1 MAFSPDEYTGK
12 GFGKYEV
19 LCRLAVGGMAEIFL
33 GFSRSGPF
41 NFTPLVLKR
50 LLSDQR
56 DDPTAMRLLIDE
68 ARNTATL
75 NHPNVARVL
84 DLEVTQDDVLLVI
97 QFINGANLEELIKAA
112 LEKKELLPVG
122 FVLAAM
128 RDAAQGL
135 HHAHSHTD
143 TSGKPRPIVHRDVTP
158 RNIMVGFDGKGR
170 VLDFG
175 IARKLG
181 AESRTMA
188 GMVRGTTAYMS
199 PEQAIGNPPDHRSDL
214 FALGTIF
221 HELLVGRRLF
231 SRENPSKEM
240 AAVYEAPI
248 PFPSVGNPRVPKA
261 IDAVVMK
268 LLERP
273 VNQRYQS
280 ATDFVRD
287 LTQAAGSTLWTPEH
301 SGQFVRDL
309 FAVRRKQVDL
319 LLDRVAVAAGMS
331 DEKTGTGVID
341 DDEPRTMIERPGLAG
356 TQIDRPSLRAS
367 ANKATARTTEGLG
380 RIETGTNPGLE
391 RPPLDAAT
399 DPGRVGAPTDPN
411 RDADDLPTHFF
422 KPRFEGGPGET
433 FDTANDPEAT
443 STGVSDDGPRSR
455 SLLLVIGGVVA
466 MLVGAFGGAF
476 LYRSIQAPGATGP
489 SAVRPND
496 PNAPGVG
503 RVSITSDRPAEV
515 QIGKQFLG
523 RTPVVDVYL
532 PSGETLLRLRE
543 PNGPWREAKVQVKKE
558 TMNKFELKLD
568 VLPMATSP

>member
-1 MAFSPDEYTGK
+1 MAFSPDEYSGK
-12 GFGKYEV
+12 SFGKYEV

-56 DDPTAMRLLIDE
+56 EDPTAMRLLIDE

-97 QFINGANLEELIKAA
+97 QFINGANLEELIKAS

-135 HHAHSHTD
+135 NHAHTHSD

-181 AESRTMA
+181 AESRTVA

-231 SRENPSKEM
+231 SRENPAKEM

-248 PFPSVGNPRVPKA
+248 PFPSTLNARVPKA

-273 VNQRYQS
+273 VQQRYQS
-280 ATDFVRD
+280 ATDFVKE
-287 LTQAAGSTLWTPEH
+287 LTHAAGSNLWTAEH

-309 FAVRRKQVDL
+309 FAVRRKQVDML
-319 LLDRVAVAAGMS
+319 LERVAAAAGMS

-341 DDEPRTMIERPGLAG
+341 DDEPRTQIDRPGLAG

-367 ANKATARTTEGLG
+367 ANSATARTTDGLG
-380 RIETGTNPGLE
+380 RIETGTQPGLE
-391 RPPLDAAT
+391 RPPNVGPSVEVAT
-399 DPGRVGAPTDPN
+399 DPGRLSPTTDPN
-411 RDADDLPTHFF
+411 RDADVVPTHFF
-422 KPRFEGGPGET
+422 KPRFDAGGE
-433 FDTANDPEAT
+433 DPEAT
-443 STGVSDDGPRSR
+443 STGVSDERGGSR

-476 LYRSIQAPGATGP
+476 LYRSIQTQGTTGP
-489 SAVRPND
+489 PAVRPND

-503 RVSITSDRPAEV
+503 RVSISSDRPAEV
-515 QIGKQFLG
+515 QIGNQLLG

-543 PNGPWREAKVQVKKE
+543 PNGPWREAKVSVKKD
-558 TMNKFELKLD
+558 TINKFELKLD
-568 VLPMATSP
+568 GLPMAKAP